1 MAAMRLIGSILFMLP
16 LLFYSPQEKTKWQR
30 LYTYEDS
37 TVEVDASNIIFST
50 DFTGRVRFRFAFSRL
65 QPLAGKQVRYNSV
78 IETIE
83 FKCEE
88 RLYRVVDVKRF
99 DGRGTLVDSDAPT
112 RSADWE
118 NVKARSMMDKFLLPG
133 CHAIYE
139 KRRNP

>member
-1 MAAMRLIGSILFMLP
+1 MGITGSILFLLP
-16 LLFYSPQEKTKWQR
+16 PLFYSPQEKTKWQR

-50 DFTGRVRFRFAFSRL
+50 DFTGRVRFRFAFSKL
-65 QPLAGKQVRYNSV
+65 QPLAGKQVRYRSV

-83 FKCEE
+83 FKCPQ
-88 RLYRVVDVKRF
+88 RLYRVVDVKRY
-99 DGRGTLVDSDAPT
+99 DGKGTLVDSDAPT
-112 RSADWE
+112 PSADWE
-118 NVKARSMMDKFLLPG
+118 DVKARSMMDKFLQPG